1 MPKMFCFFFLI
12 RNILNP
18 SVHLD
23 PKAVGTR
30 LVELQGFFFFFL
42 SFTTALLIAQ
52 CCGGNQII
60 KIHLPDTEAC
70 CHHNKAVV

>member
-30 LVELQGFFFFFL
+30 LVELEFFFFL
-42 SFTTALLIAQ
+42 LSVF
-52 CCGGNQII
+52 
-60 KIHLPDTEAC
+60 
-70 CHHNKAVV
+70 HNSVTYCTMLWGESNHQNPPA